1 MMVRFPSQ
9 KKPPRHVSKVTKS
22 FFKVADEARKNKIV
36 QRHADFTPKYV
47 YERDISLSQPK
58 VRY

>member
-9 KKPPRHVSKVTKS
+9 KKPSRHVSKVTKS

-36 QRHADFTPKYV
+36 QRQ
-47 YERDISLSQPK
+47 ISLLNMFMN
-58 VRY
+58 VIFR